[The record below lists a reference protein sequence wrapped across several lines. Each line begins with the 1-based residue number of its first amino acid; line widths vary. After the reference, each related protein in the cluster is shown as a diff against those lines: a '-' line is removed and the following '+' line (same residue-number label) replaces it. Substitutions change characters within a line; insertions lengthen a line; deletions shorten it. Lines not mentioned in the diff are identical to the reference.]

1 MKKTVLFLVAIL
13 LFLLCGCT
21 GYREIDRGY
30 LVTAIG
36 ISQENQKTNIFIEA
50 ISSSDV
56 ADTPS
61 ERVVLTGIG
70 NNIDAAFKNLTS
82 SLVKPLYFEQL
93 GTAVF
98 DAALSEKVY
107 MDFLTFLKQ
116 RDSINLGIY
125 IVNTNDVKKL
135 FEFESPNGV
144 LGYDIMGL
152 IKLYE
157 KETRIK
163 VVNKLYQ
170 LEYNK
175 TSLPALKL
183 DEDKFILDYQGD

>member
-36 ISQENQKTNIFIEA
+36 ISQENEKTNIFIEA

-61 ERVVLTGIG
+61 ERVVLTGNG
-70 NNIDAAFKNLTS
+70 NDIDAAFKNLTS
-82 SLVKPLYFEQL
+82 SLIKPLYFEQL

-98 DAALSEKVY
+98 DDALSGNVY

-116 RDSINLGIY
+116 REGINLGICA
-125 IVNTNDVKKL
+125 VKTSNVKKL

-152 IKLYE
+152 IKMYE
-157 KETRIK
+157 KETHIK
-163 VVNKLYQ
+163 AVNRLYQ
-170 LEYNK
+170 LEDNK
-175 TSLPALKL
+175 NPLPTLKL

>member
-56 ADTPS
+56 ADKPS

-70 NNIDAAFKNLTS
+70 DNIDAAFKNLNS

-93 GTAVF
+93 GAAVF

-116 RDSINLGIY
+116 HDSINLGIY

-152 IKLYE
+152 IKMYE

-175 TSLPALKL
+175 NPLPTLKL

>member
-1 MKKTVLFLVAIL
+1 MKKILLFLVSIL

-56 ADTPS
+56 ADKPS
-61 ERVVLTGIG
+61 ERVVLTGNG
-70 NNIDAAFKNLTS
+70 DSIDAAFKKLNS

-98 DAALSEKVY
+98 DDALSDKVY
-107 MDFLTFLKQ
+107 MDFLNFLK
-116 RDSINLGIY
+116 RLEGINLGICA
-125 IVNTNDVKKL
+125 VKTNNVKKL
-135 FEFESPNGV
+135 FELESPNGV

-152 IKLYE
+152 IKMYE

-170 LEYNK
+170 LEHNK
-175 TSLPALKL
+175 NPLPTLKL

>member
-36 ISQENQKTNIFIEA
+36 ISQENKKTNIFIES

-70 NNIDAAFKNLTS
+70 DNIDAAFKNLTS

-98 DAALSEKVY
+98 DDSLSDKVY

-116 RDSINLGIY
+116 REGINLGICA
-125 IVNTNDVKKL
+125 VKTSNVKKL
-135 FEFESPNGV
+135 FELESPNGV

-152 IKLYE
+152 IKMYE

-163 VVNKLYQ
+163 IVNKLYQ

-175 TSLPALKL
+175 NPLPTLKL
-183 DEDKFILDYQGD
+183 DEDKFILDFQGD

>member
-36 ISQENQKTNIFIEA
+36 VSQENEKTNIFIEA

-98 DAALSEKVY
+98 DDALSDKVY